1 MSMVWIASSG
11 VISGTLVSFDFT
23 NIPQT
28 FTHLQIRVYGRT
40 TTSGTIQNSLMQF
53 NDDIFA
59 SNYTSHNL
67 FGNGASASSVVP
79 DLASTF
85 MTLPVMA
92 GSSASAN
99 VFSNAIIDILDYT
112 STTKTKVIRYI
123 AGVDNN
129 GSGQV
134 TLGSGVWFK
143 SPIAAITKIGLYS
156 ANIAAGSR
164 FDLYGIT
171 SSQVTGA

>member
-1 MSMVWIASSG
+1 MVWIASSG
-11 VISGTLVSFDFT
+11 VISGTPVSFNFT
-23 NIPQT
+23 DIPQT
-28 FTHLQIRVYGRT
+28 FTHLQVRVYGRT
-40 TTSGTIQNSLMQF
+40 TTAGTVQNSLFQF

-67 FGNGASASSVVP
+67 FGNGTSALSVNP

-92 GSSASAN
+92 GSSATTG
-99 VFSNAIIDILDYT
+99 VYSNAVIDILDYR
-112 STTKTKVIRYI
+112 STDKTKVVRYI
-123 AGVDNN
+123 TGIDNN

-143 SPIAAITKIGLYS
+143 TPLAAITKIGFYS

-171 SSQVTGA
+171 ISQVTGA

>member
-1 MSMVWIASSG
+1 MVFIASSG
-11 VISGTLVSFDFT
+11 VLSSSAISFNFT
-23 NIPQT
+23 DIPQT
-28 FTHLQIRVYGRT
+28 FTHLQVRVYGRT
-40 TTSGTIQNSLMQF
+40 TTSGTIQNSLVQF

-67 FGNGASASSVVP
+67 FGNGASASSSNP

-85 MTLPVMA
+85 MTLPIMA
-92 GSSASAN
+92 GSTATSN
-99 VFSNAIIDILDYT
+99 VFSNAIIDVLDYA
-112 STTKTKVIRYI
+112 STNKTKVIRYV

-134 TLGSGVWFK
+134 TFGSGVWFK
-143 SPIAAITKIGLYS
+143 TPLAAVTKMGFYS
-156 ANIAAGSR
+156 NNIAAGSR